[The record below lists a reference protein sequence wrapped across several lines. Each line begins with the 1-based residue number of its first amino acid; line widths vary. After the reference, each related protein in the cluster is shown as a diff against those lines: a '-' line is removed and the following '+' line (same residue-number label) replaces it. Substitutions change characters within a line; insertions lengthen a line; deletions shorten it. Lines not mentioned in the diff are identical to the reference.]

1 LNERPD
7 KDEAILEELLQE
19 IAILDKSQREE
30 LNLVREAELKSISQE
45 IQNDLLCSDN
55 LSEPGLPAQ
64 TWELSETEDEFPSS
78 PQELKNTGQD
88 ILSRPVSSLA
98 SADNFKE
105 PNEMAILE
113 ETEEEI
119 EQPLDESPMDWEDLT
134 REQWSESDRL
144 LQKVEKVGSKV
155 LQRDFMSTVG
165 KFKFIL
171 ISNVLDF

>member
-1 LNERPD
+1 MNERPD

-30 LNLVREAELKSISQE
+30 LNLVREAELKCISQE
-45 IQNDLLCSDN
+45 IQNDLFRSET

-64 TWELSETEDEFPSS
+64 TGEFSETEDEFPSS
-78 PQELKNTGQD
+78 PQELTNTGQD
-88 ILSRPVSSLA
+88 ISSSPVSSLA

-105 PNEMAILE
+105 PDEMAVVEEIEEELEQPLE
-113 ETEEEI
+113 ET
-119 EQPLDESPMDWEDLT
+119 PMDWEDLT

-155 LQRDFMSTVG
+155 LQRDFMSAVG
-165 KFKFIL
+165 EFIY
-171 ISNVLDF
+171 

>member
-1 LNERPD
+1 VFFIKQELNERPD

-30 LNLVREAELKSISQE
+30 LNLVREAELKCISQE
-45 IQNDLLCSDN
+45 IQNDLLCSEN
-55 LSEPGLPAQ
+55 VSEPGLPAQ
-64 TWELSETEDEFPSS
+64 TGEFSEIEDEFPSS

-88 ILSRPVSSLA
+88 ILPKRPLSSLA

-105 PNEMAILE
+105 PAHEMASLE
-113 ETEEEI
+113 EIEEEI
-119 EQPLDESPMDWEDLT
+119 EQPLDESSMDWEDLT

-165 KFKFIL
+165 KF
-171 ISNVLDF
+171 N